1 MRLRT
6 LAIAALAIGSV
17 LAPAAALG
25 ATAPDDPAAGQV
37 LDDSQTV
44 ATDEIVISE
53 GHVDLGPHFLDGEW
67 TLLAHD
73 DTAEP
78 SVWRHLEKTVLRVTD
93 AAILTIPDDP
103 AYAFLGVDAGS
114 EVHVLPQ
121 TQTAGVAWMGWNT
134 QDPTVMSSID
144 RGVSLGLG
152 RVEGPGDLVVYL
164 QSGSFEAPDPLWD
177 SRSADND
184 ALWVDVNTHTH
195 ANWVFTRPGVY
206 LVEATVSAELVDG
219 STVND
224 SRVIRFAV
232 GDAANTGDAL
242 AGVLA
247 GAPDAAAEEQ
257 PEAETPASDD
267 GLVTVLVAAIVIV
280 LLALVVGAVVVVV
293 RGRRA
298 KAKAL
303 AARSRS

>member
-1 MRLRT
+1 MRIRT

-25 ATAPDDPAAGQV
+25 AAPDDPASGQV
-37 LDDSQTV
+37 LDDSQSV
-44 ATDEIVISE
+44 AADEVVISE
-53 GHVDLGPHFLDGEW
+53 GHVDLGPHFLDGDW
-67 TLLAHD
+67 TLLVHD

-93 AAILTIPDDP
+93 AAILTLPDDP

-121 TQTAGVAWMGWNT
+121 TQTPGVAWMGWNS

-177 SRSADND
+177 SRSADNE

-232 GDAANTGDAL
+232 GDATNTGDAIVAQL
-242 AGVLA
+242 ADTA
-247 GAPDAAAEEQ
+247 GAVAEEQ
-257 PEAETPASDD
+257 PEAETPGSDD
-267 GLVTVLVAAIVIV
+267 GLVTVLVAAIAVV
-280 LLALVVGAVVVVV
+280 VLALLAGAVVVVV

-298 KAKAL
+298 KARAL

>member
-1 MRLRT
+1 
-6 LAIAALAIGSV
+6 
-17 LAPAAALG
+17 
-25 ATAPDDPAAGQV
+25 
-37 LDDSQTV
+37 
-44 ATDEIVISE
+44 
-53 GHVDLGPHFLDGEW
+53 
-67 TLLAHD
+67 
-73 DTAEP
+73 
-78 SVWRHLEKTVLRVTD
+78 
-93 AAILTIPDDP
+93 
-103 AYAFLGVDAGS
+103 
-114 EVHVLPQ
+114 
-121 TQTAGVAWMGWNT
+121 MGWNT

-144 RGVSLGLG
+144 RGVSLGIG

-177 SRSADND
+177 SRSADNE

-232 GDAANTGDAL
+232 GDSTNTGDAL
-242 AGVLA
+242 VAELA
-247 GAPDAAAEEQ
+247 DAPDAEVQAL

-267 GLVTVLVAAIVIV
+267 GLVAVLVAAIAVV
-280 LLALVVGAVVVVV
+280 VLALLAGAVLVVV

-298 KAKAL
+298 KARAL